1 MVNQRSSQLALT
13 ARETTDEAARL
24 LAELRAGRD
33 AGTLSADHV
42 KTMADSAAALILS
55 HFDATGEPLRDSVTA
70 LCEITA
76 LADPELSHL
85 GVEALFP
92 NLVENLNDTFD
103 PRLCSLYDRLF
114 AQVISFYR
122 RLPEAARFDAKLQE
136 LQVPDESALLARKQ
150 KLSTPPAFPASR
162 GAVKKIIILSRVTVG
177 ADVAVTGVFLAR
189 LRRRFPAAELVL
201 AGAAKLRELFGGDG
215 GVRVREVEYGRRGG
229 LPARFESWVGLTE
242 LVADELRGL
251 RPGEYAIFDPDSRL
265 TQLGLL
271 PLLAPEREADSYFF
285 FESRGYV
292 SPGAEAVGELAS
304 RWLSEVFGSA
314 ETTYPAIFLLPEL
327 SAFGRQVADRLR
339 GDRRRRLTAL
349 SFGVGGNARKRL
361 SDSFEVEL
369 ADYLSRNSALILDK
383 GAGPDE
389 IAQAD
394 RIIAALRE
402 AGRTV
407 VELREPDLPT
417 SLPDEIRSAD
427 VLAFE
432 GGIGAFASLIAA
444 CDQYVGYDSAGQHIA
459 AALGVR
465 TLTVFVNSGS
475 DTFARRWQPYG
486 PGASEVFLAAPTEAA
501 SDACRSAAL
510 RFIREKFHN
519 L

>member
-1 MVNQRSSQLALT
+1 VNQPSSQPALT
-13 ARETTDEAARL
+13 ARETAGEAARL
-24 LAELRAGRD
+24 LAAVRAAQVAR
-33 AGTLSADHV
+33 APSASRV
-42 KTMADSAAALILS
+42 KAIADTSAALILS
-55 HFDATGEPLRDSVTA
+55 HFEATGGVLRDAVEA

-76 LADPELSHL
+76 LADPELSRL

-92 NLVENLNDTFD
+92 GLVEKLNDAFD

-122 RLPEAARFDAKLQE
+122 RLPEAARFDAKLRE
-136 LQVPDESALLARKQ
+136 LEMPDEAALLARKQ
-150 KLSTPPAFPASR
+150 KLSAPPVFTARPEE
-162 GAVKKIIILSRVTVG
+162 VKKIIVLSRVTVG

-201 AGAAKLRELFGGDG
+201 AGPAKLRELFGGDG

-229 LPARFESWVGLTE
+229 LLSRFESWVGLTE
-242 LVADELRGL
+242 AVADELRGL
-251 RPGEYAIFDPDSRL
+251 RCGEYAVFDPDSRL

-285 FESRGYV
+285 FESRSYV
-292 SPGAEAVGELAS
+292 SPGAEAMGELAS
-304 RWLSEVFGSA
+304 RWLGEVFGSA
-314 ETTYPAIFLLPEL
+314 ETTPPALFLPPEL
-327 SAFGRQVADRLR
+327 SAFGRHVAERLG
-339 GDRRRRLTAL
+339 GDRRRKLTAL

-369 ADYLSRNSALILDK
+369 ADHLCRNSALILDK
-383 GAGPDE
+383 GAGADE
-389 IAQAD
+389 LAQAD
-394 RIIAALRE
+394 RIITALRK
-402 AGRTV
+402 AGRAV
-407 VELREPDLPT
+407 IELREHDLSP
-417 SLPDEIRSAD
+417 SLPDELRRAD

-444 CDQYVGYDSAGQHIA
+444 GDQYVGYDSAGQHIA
-459 AALGVR
+459 AALGVP

-475 DTFARRWQPYG
+475 ETFARRWRPYG
-486 PGASEVFLAAPTEAA
+486 PGASEVFLVSPTEAA
-501 SDACRSAAL
+501 SAACRRAAFQ
-510 RFIREKFHN
+510 FIQEKSRS